1 MGLVQSLCFPAFVSV
16 IANWFSAKNRGIAV
30 GGFCTSTG
38 LGNLM
43 GAQVGSILLSVFSDN
58 WPLLFVILTALSF
71 VLAIVIRLF
80 MVSNPEEVG
89 YLIDE
94 DFEKE
99 QISKDT

>member
-1 MGLVQSLCFPAFVSV
+1 
-16 IANWFSAKNRGIAV
+16 
-30 GGFCTSTG
+30 
-38 LGNLM
+38 M

-89 YLIDE
+89 YLIEE